1 MTGTFLV
8 ESAMLHHVPWKSF
21 NCLLYSIASGRESAI
36 SARQDENAY
45 NSAVRHGKNRRIGCI
60 EIYWSTKTH
69 DEHWWTSMNQDKD
82 MLLEYWQRA
91 KASGMLEE
99 DEKAFPSGQMLNVM
113 VYWLLFFHWY
123 GLIWYLVITVT
134 IDSVIL
140 NFVAMLVMI
149 SLMPWATRKHRQRV
163 CTHRINCHGTGMK
176 ALGDYLHGMGFKYG
190 IYTDRGTCLRLK
202 LSMSLTHPGVKV
214 RIVALARPQDLC

>member
-1 MTGTFLV
+1 
-8 ESAMLHHVPWKSF
+8 
-21 NCLLYSIASGRESAI
+21 
-36 SARQDENAY
+36 
-45 NSAVRHGKNRRIGCI
+45 
-60 EIYWSTKTH
+60 
-69 DEHWWTSMNQDKD
+69 MNQDKD
-82 MLLEYWQRA
+82 MLLVYWQRA

-113 VYWLLFFHWY
+113 VYWLTLLFFHWY

-163 CTHRINCHGTGMK
+163 CTHRINCRGTGMK

-190 IYTDRGTCLRLK
+190 IYTDRGTCLRWKLPHPPWSEGEDCWPGLK
-202 LSMSLTHPGVKV
+202 TCASRPASFGFEAQDGRPGMNSISFGIWEQTLNLGNLGNQGASTTIYCKQL
-214 RIVALARPQDLC
+214 R

>member
-1 MTGTFLV
+1 M
-8 ESAMLHHVPWKSF
+8 
-21 NCLLYSIASGRESAI
+21 
-36 SARQDENAY
+36 
-45 NSAVRHGKNRRIGCI
+45 
-60 EIYWSTKTH
+60 
-69 DEHWWTSMNQDKD
+69 
-82 MLLEYWQRA
+82 
-91 KASGMLEE
+91 
-99 DEKAFPSGQMLNVM
+99 
-113 VYWLLFFHWY
+113 
-123 GLIWYLVITVT
+123 ITVT

-149 SLMPWATRKHRQRV
+149 SLMPWATRKHRQSV

-190 IYTDRGTCLRLK
+190 IYTDRGTCLRWK